1 MRKIFLVIFFLLV
14 LPNLSLADNWEPILK
29 IRPIIEKDID
39 LLDKI
44 MDINLAKKKEVF
56 NLTNKLSYELVELNK
71 LDYEYTVLVCLHSNL
86 MIVNED
92 LFAIKTLLLYN
103 KNLKGSKIFKER
115 LNFIINTALDL
126 IEKAE
131 SDEKELIKKGVPI
144 SYETIEV
151 LDNIKS
157 DLKKALKILESL

>member
-1 MRKIFLVIFFLLV
+1 MRKIFLVIFLLLV

-29 IRPIIEKDID
+29 IHPIIEKDLD
-39 LLDKI
+39 LLTKRI
-44 MDINLAKKKEVF
+44 NINLATTRELL
-56 NLTNKLSYELVELNK
+56 NLTNKLSYELDK
-71 LDYEYTVLVCLHSNL
+71 LKHEYTILSCLHEDL

-92 LFAIKTLLLYN
+92 LFAIEILLLYN

-115 LNFIINTALDL
+115 LNVIINKTLNW
-126 IEKAE
+126 IEETE
-131 SDEKELIKKGVPI
+131 SDEKNLIKIGIPN

>member
-1 MRKIFLVIFFLLV
+1 MRKIFLVIFLLLV

-29 IRPIIEKDID
+29 IHPIIEKDLD
-39 LLDKI
+39 LLTKRI
-44 MDINLAKKKEVF
+44 NINLATTRELL
-56 NLTNKLSYELVELNK
+56 NLTNKLSYELDK
-71 LDYEYTVLVCLHSNL
+71 LKHEYTILSCLHEDL

-92 LFAIKTLLLYN
+92 LFAIEILLLYN

-115 LNFIINTALDL
+115 LNVIINKTLNW
-126 IEKAE
+126 IEETE
-131 SDEKELIKKGVPI
+131 SDEKNLIKIGIPI